1 MNQKVRDQ
9 VNTPVVTRRGCW
21 LPEDWPWVS
30 SIQASPESLILVLF
44 NTCWWDS
51 CGLAGG
57 NGLWVDLEVRLF
69 GFHIHLLS
77 PQPKGVKINRR
88 LLIYFFLSP
97 TDLSEW
103 GPSELTISPI
113 KCIWLKLSNWKG
125 SELKKMQREL
135 WLSSYPVSQLEDWIV
150 NKCVR

>member
-1 MNQKVRDQ
+1 MSQKVRDQ

-21 LPEDWPWVS
+21 LPEAWPWVS

-51 CGLAGG
+51 CGPTGG

-69 GFHIHLLS
+69 DFHPHSLS
-77 PQPKGVKINRR
+77 PQPKGVKSNRW
-88 LLIYFFLSP
+88 LLIHFFLSP
-97 TDLSEW
+97 PDLSER
-103 GPSELTISPI
+103 GPSELNVSPM
-113 KCIWLKLSNWKG
+113 KCIWLKLSNWQG

-135 WLSSYPVSQLEDWIV
+135 WLSSYPVSLLEDWIV